1 MSMAQEVRGIDQV
14 LVKCDRVYVIFVQYF
29 VVQLKVA
36 SFLSVFHKNQV
47 EMSFLPNLLSWGYNY
62 QYLK

>member
-29 VVQLKVA
+29 VVQVKVA

-47 EMSFLPNLLSWGYNY
+47 EMSFLPNLLS
-62 QYLK
+62 